1 MQYEGQ
7 YLCGVTARDIPE
19 HNLEK
24 NLIQL
29 KFGDILQNNWPAC
42 FKCQGQEI
50 QRKAMEVF
58 QINRGR
64 KEHQLIAYM
73 ILNQVKKR
81 AIENIIGINDEM

>member
-1 MQYEGQ
+1 M
-7 YLCGVTARDIPE
+7 
-19 HNLEK
+19 
-24 NLIQL
+24 
-29 KFGDILQNNWPAC
+29 LQ
-42 FKCQGQEI
+42 KCQGQEI

-81 AIENIIGINDEM
+81 ATENIIGINDKM